1 MKLLKEYKGIAFI
14 YIVLTLVNVL
24 WVVNYE
30 KPIEDTKSVSNEK
43 NIVLNA

>member
-14 YIVLTLVNVL
+14 YIVLTFINVL
-24 WVVNYE
+24 WVINYE
-30 KPIEDTKSVSNEK
+30 KPVDTKRVSNEK

>member
-14 YIVLTLVNVL
+14 YIVLTIVNVL

-30 KPIEDTKSVSNEK
+30 EPVDTKRVSNEK
-43 NIVLNA
+43 NIVLNV